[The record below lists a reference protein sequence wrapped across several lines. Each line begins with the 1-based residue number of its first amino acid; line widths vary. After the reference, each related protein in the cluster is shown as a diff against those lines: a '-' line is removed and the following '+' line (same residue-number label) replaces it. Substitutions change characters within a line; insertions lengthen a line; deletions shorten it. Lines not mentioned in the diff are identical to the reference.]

1 MTQSK
6 KIRACLF
13 DMDGLL
19 LNTED
24 IYTVTCNEIL
34 TKFGKGPLTW
44 DVKLKLQGLPGPQA
58 GAALIS
64 HYNLPLTYEEY
75 DHMNV
80 TSQEDKWPTSA
91 FLKGA
96 KELIHYL
103 HSQKIPIVLCTSSN
117 KIKFTGKTSH
127 LKGFEL
133 FDFIITGDDPR
144 IPKGRGK
151 PCPDIWQL
159 GLNEINKK
167 YSTDIKPDECIVFED
182 GIPGV
187 MSGKAFGATVMWVPH
202 PEARPFLKDVD
213 SILDDQVQILDS
225 LADFNK
231 EEYGL

>member
-1 MTQSK
+1 MTQTK
-6 KIRACLF
+6 KIKACLF

-24 IYTVTCNEIL
+24 IYTITCNEIL
-34 TKFGKGPLTW
+34 SKFDKGPLTW
-44 DVKLKLQGLPGPQA
+44 DVKLKLQGLPGPEA
-58 GAALIS
+58 GSTLIN

-80 TSQEDKWPTSA
+80 TSQETKWPTSA

-96 KELIHYL
+96 QELIHYL
-103 HSQKIPIVLCTSSN
+103 HSQNIPIVLCTSSN
-117 KIKFTGKTSH
+117 KTKFYGKTSH

-151 PCPDIWQL
+151 PFPDIWQL
-159 GLNEINKK
+159 GLKEINKK
-167 YSTDIKPDECIVFED
+167 NNTHITPDECLVFED

-187 MSGKAFGATVMWVPH
+187 KSGRAFGATVMWVPH
-202 PEARPFLKDVD
+202 PEAKPFLKDVD
-213 SILDDQVQILDS
+213 SILEGQGEVLNS

-231 EEYGL
+231 EQFGL